1 MGYNKYYSYN
11 VQGGSA
17 EFPATF
23 AKVMRNV
30 YVWMACGLALTA
42 LVALTVVKNVDIM
55 TALLTSR
62 SLIWILCIAEI
73 GLVLWLTARID
84 SMSSTTAGI
93 MFAVYA
99 ILNGVTMSFI
109 FLVYTTE
116 SIATTFFIT
125 AGTFAVMSIIGY
137 TIRKDL
143 SGIGRIL
150 IMLLIGLVIATVVN
164 IFVKSSGLAVLLSYV
179 GVLIFV
185 GLTAYDTQ
193 KIKVMVQNACM
204 DGNEEQTTKL
214 ALMGSLSLYL
224 DFINLFLMLLRIFG
238 SRR

>member
-1 MGYNKYYSYN
+1 MGYNKYYSYD
-11 VQGGSA
+11 VQDGSM

-23 AKVMRNV
+23 AKVIRNV
-30 YVWMACGLALTA
+30 YFWMACGLTMTA
-42 LVALTVVKNVDIM
+42 LVALLVFKNTNLM
-55 TALLTSR
+55 AALLTSR

-73 GLVLWLTARID
+73 GLVLWLSTRID
-84 SMSSTTAGI
+84 KMSSTTAGI

-99 ILNGVTMSFI
+99 LLNGVTMSFI
-109 FLVYTTE
+109 FLAYTTE

-125 AGTFAVMSIIGY
+125 AGTFAVMSLIGY
-137 TIRKDL
+137 TIKKDL
-143 SGIGRIL
+143 SGMGRIL
-150 IMLLIGLVIATVVN
+150 MMLLIGLVIATVVN
-164 IFVKSSGLAVLLSYV
+164 IFVKSSGLAILLNYV
-179 GVLIFV
+179 GVLVFV

-193 KIKVMVQNACM
+193 KIKVMVRDACM
-204 DGNEEQTTKL
+204 NGNEEQITKL